1 MSKKKNTADNPGTV
15 KRYDLVPKIICV
27 IFALFLWIYVMDTEN
42 PNWEETFENVPVS
55 LINTDELEIDNG
67 LTIYNGYSTT
77 VDITVRGRRNEVM
90 NITADDFTVT
100 ADVIEI
106 TEPGAYTLPITVK
119 APGDIE
125 VVSKSQTSV
134 IVNVDKKETIVVP
147 VKAKYNEL
155 ILTEFYSL
163 GDADVSVD
171 EITVTGPSR
180 YLANIEYAQV
190 SLPDLGR
197 VTSSLTVYASVTL
210 IDNEGGEVTNP
221 FVSMSRTEVSVTIPV
236 YKESDIP
243 LKVAYKYGYYNS
255 ENSVVTLSVDS
266 VHVKGDAAVVDS
278 LDAIVITTIDEKKYD
293 DGETI
298 TVPIIMP
305 SGVENRS
312 GEEFVNVTVSGIGVT
327 TRMMMLPIDYLR
339 IQNPNGV
346 TYFID
351 DNYIAVTL
359 RGEISHLYNLAY
371 TSIVPKLDLTS
382 YTTEH
387 SGTFVVPVTFEID
400 SPEIIYELG
409 EYSLEVVIGSGV
421 TE

>member
-1 MSKKKNTADNPGTV
+1 MSRKNTAAGNKGAA
-15 KRYDLVPKIICV
+15 KKYGLVPKIICV

-55 LINTDELEIDNG
+55 LVHTDEIEIDNG
-67 LTIYNGYSTT
+67 LTIYNGYATT
-77 VDITVRGRRNEVM
+77 VDITVRGRRNDVE
-90 NITADDFTVT
+90 NITAEDFTVT

-119 APGDIE
+119 APRDID
-125 VVSKSQTSV
+125 VVSKSQASV
-134 IVNVDKKETIVVP
+134 TVNVDKKETVVVP

-155 ILTEFYSL
+155 VLSEFYSL
-163 GDADVSVD
+163 GDADISVD

-180 YLANIEYAQV
+180 YLSNIDYAQV
-190 SLPDLGR
+190 SLPNLGR
-197 VTSSLTVYASVTL
+197 VTSSLTIFANVTL
-210 IDNEGGEVTNP
+210 IDKEGGEVTNP
-221 FVSMSRTEVSVTIPV
+221 FISLSRTEVSVTVPV
-236 YKESDIP
+236 YKEADIP

-278 LDAIVITTIDEKKYD
+278 LGAIVVTTIDEKKYD

-305 SGVENRS
+305 GGVENRS
-312 GEEFVNVTVSGIGVT
+312 GEEFVNITVSGIGIT
-327 TRMMMLPIDYLR
+327 NRMMMLPIDYLS
-339 IQNPNGV
+339 IENPNEV
-346 TYFID
+346 SYSID

-359 RGEISHLYNLAY
+359 RGETAPLYDLAY
-371 TSIVPKLDLTS
+371 TSVVPKLDLSS

-400 SPEIIYELG
+400 SPSTVYELG
-409 EYSLEVVIGSGV
+409 EYSLEVVIGSGAA
-421 TE
+421 E